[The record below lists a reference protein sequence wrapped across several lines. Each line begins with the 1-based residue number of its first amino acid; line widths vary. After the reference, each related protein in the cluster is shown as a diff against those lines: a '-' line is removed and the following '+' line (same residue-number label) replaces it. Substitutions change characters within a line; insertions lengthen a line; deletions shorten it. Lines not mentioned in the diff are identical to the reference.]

1 MSNMGKAEQG
11 VRPERAA
18 LAEKWQQ
25 IQVRFSEAN
34 FLQSPA
40 WQKMN
45 ELVGH
50 KVIIDANDDTWCLM
64 IVKDAKRGRYLEVPG
79 GDRKSVV

>member
-1 MSNMGKAEQG
+1 MSNMGKAEQE

-18 LAEKWQQ
+18 LTEKWRQ

-40 WQKMN
+40 
-45 ELVGH
+45 E
-50 KVIIDANDDTWCLM
+50 D
-64 IVKDAKRGRYLEVPG
+64 E
-79 GDRKSVV
+79 